1 MRGIRTAVS
10 DLRKQIFTEVA
21 KVACNDEANLNDAV
35 EAIPYTVCPG
45 DVPRYRESIYRERT
59 IAAEKVRLAM
69 GMSLRPADRPVHVTS
84 GLEESNI
91 SEKY

>member
-35 EAIPYTVCPG
+35 EAIPYTYV
-45 DVPRYRESIYRERT
+45 REMFRATVKAFTVS
-59 IAAEKVRLAM
+59 VR
-69 GMSLRPADRPVHVTS
+69 SRQ
-84 GLEESNI
+84 
-91 SEKY
+91 KK

>member
-45 DVPRYRESIYRERT
+45 DVPRTVKAFTVS
-59 IAAEKVRLAM
+59 VR
-69 GMSLRPADRPVHVTS
+69 SRQ
-84 GLEESNI
+84 
-91 SEKY
+91 KK